1 MLYQRTQGHP
11 FFFVTMID
19 AFVRQGYLVAHPAGW
34 AFHGE
39 LDTVRLG
46 VPDSVRQLIE
56 RQLEDAQPD
65 EQAILVA
72 ASVAGAE
79 FSAAAVAAAL
89 DQAMEP
95 VEMCCATLARHGQFL
110 QPGTAEWPD
119 GTVAG
124 RYGFRHAL
132 YHDVLYER
140 IPPSQRLRWHR
151 QIGLRMEAAYG
162 M

>member
-1 MLYQRTQGHP
+1 MWRVAEELQRQGHAQIRPLPTLPEAGVAAYLRQRFGDGAWATGLAEMLYQRTQGHP

-72 ASVAGAE
+72 E
-79 FSAAAVAAAL
+79 
-89 DQAMEP
+89 
-95 VEMCCATLARHGQFL
+95 R
-110 QPGTAEWPD
+110 
-119 GTVAG
+119 G
-124 RYGFRHAL
+124 RR
-132 YHDVLYER
+132 
-140 IPPSQRLRWHR
+140 
-151 QIGLRMEAAYG
+151 
-162 M
+162 